1 MLRKETKRAN
11 ELLRKRKQEL
21 LSIESILETRHAM
34 KRYSPE
40 ALGQGKARSGGVAAR
55 RLRYEVLDKMAKLG
69 TGLTPSQKNDW
80 AWFREAWDEKMCGE
94 HAQEWGGTFS
104 QWMQK
109 FLMICPMAWPTP
121 FQCSC
126 MMKPNDISARHQ
138 CWWCHQL
145 TQNRSQLRCG

>member
-11 ELLRKRKQEL
+11 ELLRKRKQDV

-40 ALGQGKARSGGVAAR
+40 ALGQGKARSGGKAAR
-55 RLRYEVLDKMAKLG
+55 RLRYEVLDKW
-69 TGLTPSQKNDW
+69 PSWALALLRPRRMIGRGSARHGRRRCVTSMRRNGAVHSVNGCKN
-80 AWFREAWDEKMCGE
+80 
-94 HAQEWGGTFS
+94 
-104 QWMQK
+104 

-126 MMKPNDISARHQ
+126 MMKPNDFSARHQ

>member
-11 ELLRKRKQEL
+11 ELLRKRKQDL

-80 AWFREAWDEKMCGE
+80 AWFREAWDEKMCDE

-109 FLMICPMAWPTP
+109 ILDDLSDGVANAFSMFMYDETKQHFSKTPTLVVP
-121 FQCSC
+121 SID
-126 MMKPNDISARHQ
+126 PE
-138 CWWCHQL
+138 
-145 TQNRSQLRCG
+145 